1 MFLFPPHEQVNRCS
15 SAGASNKSRQ
25 TKIAHALAKSFQ
37 GFQHKLFCLTG
48 FGFVTFVARCTVLS
62 SRQPILSFKQ
72 LYSFRFLDV
81 TLHFI
86 RYATSFHSSQ
96 FSFTHFSH
104 FQSTGYQLFSSPAQ
118 SFGLRAF
125 LFFLAIKICNKNALV
140 LLSCGM
146 PFCLPPLGEMQGA
159 FCHTC
164 NIVCIRFRTSSS
176 HAAHPLS
183 TRRWLA
189 AQRIAN
195 HFVRTSLHFLQP
207 FSFPRRGRF
216 YHYIPIDIYFKNRM
230 Y

>member
-1 MFLFPPHEQVNRCS
+1 MVNRCS

-25 TKIAHALAKSFQ
+25 TKIAHALATSFQ

-48 FGFVTFVARCTVLS
+48 FGFVTFFARCTVLS

-118 SFGLRAF
+118 SFGLRSMGAY
-125 LFFLAIKICNKNALV
+125 FFQCNKPSIKINQPIALV
-140 LLSCGM
+140 LLSCGI
-146 PFCLPPLGEMQGA
+146 
-159 FCHTC
+159 
-164 NIVCIRFRTSSS
+164 N
-176 HAAHPLS
+176 
-183 TRRWLA
+183 
-189 AQRIAN
+189 
-195 HFVRTSLHFLQP
+195 
-207 FSFPRRGRF
+207 
-216 YHYIPIDIYFKNRM
+216 
-230 Y
+230 